1 MRKGEAAQVHHL
13 EGVSRYIF
21 PKKTLVRILNRTNEI
36 AHINGGSS
44 VYNDTIC
51 GEGSDALGGTGPGRE
66 QSD

>member
-13 EGVSRYIF
+13 EGVNRYIS
-21 PKKTLVRILNRTNEI
+21 PKKALVRILNRTDEK

-44 VYNDTIC
+44 IYNDTIC
-51 GEGSDALGGTGPGRE
+51 NEGSDALGGTGPGRE